1 MICMYR
7 CRFPM
12 LQQKSA
18 SLSKVL
24 AYEYG
29 RCKRVEDG
37 EV

>member
-7 CRFPM
+7 YRFPM

-18 SLSKVL
+18 SLSKVF

-29 RCKRVEDG
+29 RCKRVEVR